1 MTTADITE
9 LLLHQATVN
18 QLRRE
23 FLELWNRVDP
33 IYDDD
38 ITERDEIWREF
49 LSERLMQIERARRLN

>member
-9 LLLHQATVN
+9 LLLHQAMVI

-49 LSERLMQIERARRLN
+49 LSERLMQVERERILN

>member
-1 MTTADITE
+1 MTTADIAE
-9 LLLHQATVN
+9 LLLHQVTVN
-18 QLRRE
+18 RLRRE

-49 LSERLMQIERARRLN
+49 LSERLMQIERTRRLN